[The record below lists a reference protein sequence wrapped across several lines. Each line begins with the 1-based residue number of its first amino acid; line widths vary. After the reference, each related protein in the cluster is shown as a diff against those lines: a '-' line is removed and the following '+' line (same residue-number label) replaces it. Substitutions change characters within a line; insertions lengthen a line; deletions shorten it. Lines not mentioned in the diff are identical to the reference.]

1 MKDIVDEALLL
12 VEANRSFAEMRVGGV
27 DRHSASPETRAP
39 YPARARQANWGRRS
53 GGGTS
58 VFTRRGSPSTF
69 RCGGSTTRVCRRA
82 CAICASNPGAL
93 SFEPLETICLD
104 KRDDRFS
111 RAVDQIK
118 ALGIDIEID
127 DFGAGYAVVIAELP
141 LQAANCR
148 ST

>member
-1 MKDIVDEALLL
+1 VRLQKRAHHIPAERAKPNGAARRRRDIGLHAPRFSVNVSLRRLHDEGL
-12 VEANRSFAEMRVGGV
+12 
-27 DRHSASPETRAP
+27 SPGLRDLRIE
-39 YPARARQANWGRRS
+39 
-53 GGGTS
+53 
-58 VFTRRGSPSTF
+58 
-69 RCGGSTTRVCRRA
+69 
-82 CAICASNPGAL
+82 PGAL

-104 KRDDRFS
+104 KRDDGFS